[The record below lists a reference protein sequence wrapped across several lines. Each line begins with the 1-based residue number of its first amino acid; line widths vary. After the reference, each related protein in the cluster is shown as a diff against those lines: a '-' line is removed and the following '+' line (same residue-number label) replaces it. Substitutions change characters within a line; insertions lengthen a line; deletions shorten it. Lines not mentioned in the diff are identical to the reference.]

1 MPPPIVP
8 QPITAAELMGK
19 IFVSLGTSGIFK
31 ACLSEKNIWIK
42 EELSLESW
50 HNLNNS
56 LSFSNP

>member
-56 LSFSNP
+56 LSFSSP